1 MIQSITMKNVATY
14 DDNGVIID
22 DLQKINFIYGTNATG
37 KTTISNFI
45 KSPSDPTYSNC
56 TITWRN
62 NFPIKAYVY
71 NKNFR
76 ENNFGKG
83 KIPGVFTLG
92 QATKEEIKAIEEKQI
107 LLESIRNQGIQANSN
122 KDKQILSKDQHIS
135 DFQEQIWKLIYK
147 KYDNIFNE
155 AFDGAKSK
163 ERFKSKLI
171 FEFENNVSSIKTY
184 DELVIRA
191 KTIFGE
197 RPLEINEITNIEYVD
212 LLNIEQ
218 QRIWEKKILGK
229 TDVEIGR
236 FIQKLNLNDW
246 VNEGRKH
253 LGVDSDICP
262 FCQSHT
268 INESFRKQLDDYFD
282 ESFLADTNEIKDF
295 QEKYNRLSLN
305 IINSLQEIENV
316 EKTKVST
323 KLNLELFSAFVKT
336 LNTQF
341 VSNKELFKD
350 KTKEPSRSIQLIS
363 TKEQLDVISTLISDA
378 NIEIKKH
385 NEIVKNYTKEK
396 GLLISEIWK
405 YLVEEN
411 KKLIEEFIKRDGGLQ
426 KGINKLNV
434 DREDLLKKYRELN
447 AQIIEANKTI
457 TSVQPSI
464 DEINRILKAYGFMSF
479 EIVPTPSDPNQYQIQ
494 REDGGIAET
503 TLSEGEVTFITF
515 LYFMQ
520 LVKGAIS
527 KEEVTEKRIIIVDDP
542 ISSLDSTILFVVSS
556 LLKSI
561 IKEIKEGKGNIQQ
574 LILLTHNVFFHKE
587 VSFIDGREK
596 SNSNTYYWILRK
608 NGNTTNSQSYK
619 KENPIKNSYELLW
632 QEIKNKEKLS
642 YVTIHNTMRRILETY
657 FKILGGY
664 KDEDII
670 NKFDNIQEKEICRS
684 LLSWINDGSHCI
696 PDDLFVEQQDA
707 IVDKY
712 FDVFRQVFEQTRHI
726 EHYNMMMEIIA

>member
-45 KSPSDPTYSNC
+45 KSPSDPIYNNC
-56 TITWRN
+56 TVTWRN
-62 NFPIKAYVY
+62 NFPIRSYVY

-363 TKEQLDVISTLISDA
+363 TKEQLDAISNLISNA

-411 KKLIEEFIKRDGGLQ
+411 KKFIEEFIKRDGGLQ

-619 KENPIKNSYELLW
+619 MENPIKNSYELLW

-642 YVTIHNTMRRILETY
+642 YLTIHNTMRRILETY